1 MKLAAWG
8 GRIRGFFIAIVV
20 AYLLILLLVRIFE
33 SKLIFF
39 PDYPGRLEGDW
50 HPTGL
55 PIEDVSIE
63 TADSVKLHS
72 WWIPSAG
79 AKFTFL
85 AFHGNASNIAN
96 RGEVYRFL
104 WKLPVNVL
112 AVEYRGYGRSGG
124 VPSEQGLYRDAQAAY
139 DYLLRSRGI
148 KPEQI
153 FSFGQSLGTAV
164 AVDLA
169 TQRKVRGIVLEAPF
183 PSARAVAKKAYPFLP
198 GAGWVAKSKFDTARK
213 LAGLDVPVLVVH
225 CTNDPLIPSPLSEEV
240 FHAAREPKSFLEIQG
255 MCHEEASQVSPER
268 YAARLREF
276 LAGLSYTN

>member
-1 MKLAAWG
+1 VKLAAWG
-8 GRIRGFFIAIVV
+8 GRIRGTVIAVVV
-20 AYLLILLLVRIFE
+20 AYLVILLLVRIFE

-39 PDYPGRLEGDW
+39 PNYPGRLEGDW
-50 HPTGL
+50 HPRGL

-63 TADSVKLHS
+63 TADGVKLHS
-72 WWIPSAG
+72 WWIPNPG

-104 WKLPVNVL
+104 SKLPVNVL

-124 VPSEQGLYRDAQAAY
+124 EPSEQGFYQDAHAAY

-148 KPEQI
+148 RPEAI
-153 FSFGQSLGTAV
+153 VAFGQSLGSAV

-169 TQRKVRGIVLEAPF
+169 TQRKVRGIILEAPF

-213 LAGLDVPVLVVH
+213 LAGLAVPILVVH
-225 CTNDPLIPSPLSEEV
+225 CTNDPVIPSPLSEEV
-240 FHAAREPKSFLEIQG
+240 FRAAREPKSFLEIPG

-268 YAARLREF
+268 YAARLQEF
-276 LAGLSYTN
+276 LGSLAHTN